1 MTAMTLDRLQTI
13 LDAYGGNPERWP
25 AAEREAALALLASSA
40 EARRMV
46 NAAAPL
52 DRALAG
58 LANPAADA
66 IDPLRLV
73 RAITAAPQRA
83 AGAVGA
89 APAVPDAAA
98 RYVIRWPNIAGLAAA
113 AIAGFL
119 IGWTGIDQRLL
130 PTPTTPGAD
139 QAEITI
145 DPSEDWT
152 W

>member
-1 MTAMTLDRLQTI
+1 MTAMTLERLQTI

-25 AAEREAALALLASSA
+25 AAERDAALALIASSA
-40 EARRMV
+40 AARRAV

-58 LANPAADA
+58 FANPAQNA
-66 IDPLRLV
+66 INPLKLV
-73 RAITAAPQRA
+73 SAITAQPQRPA
-83 AGAVGA
+83 AAA
-89 APAVPDAAA
+89 APNAAD
-98 RYVIRWPNIAGLAAA
+98 RFIIRWPNIAGLAAA

-119 IGWTGIDQRLL
+119 IGWTGIDQHLL
-130 PTPTTPGAD
+130 PAPPAHDAD
-139 QAEITI
+139 RGEILS